1 MCGVPQVGQVKVG
14 RHLGMGWGPLRNW
27 GRYMQASLEDAW
39 NEAGGGLGRV
49 FRLGRGSGGGGG
61 GGRQQDSDVV
71 EHVIP
76 WICFGVSL
84 REEIGM

>member
-1 MCGVPQVGQVKVG
+1 MK
-14 RHLGMGWGPLRNW
+14 
-27 GRYMQASLEDAW
+27 ASLDNAW
-39 NEAGGGLGRV
+39 NETDSV
-49 FRLGRGSGGGGG
+49 IRLGRGSGGGGG

-76 WICFGVSL
+76 WICVGVSL

>member
-1 MCGVPQVGQVKVG
+1 
-14 RHLGMGWGPLRNW
+14 MGWGPLRNW
-27 GRYMQASLEDAW
+27 GRYMKASLEDAW
-39 NEAGGGLGRV
+39 NETGSV
-49 FRLGRGSGGGGG
+49 IRLGRGSGGGGGG

-84 REEIGM
+84 REEIEMSVAHDYANHPD